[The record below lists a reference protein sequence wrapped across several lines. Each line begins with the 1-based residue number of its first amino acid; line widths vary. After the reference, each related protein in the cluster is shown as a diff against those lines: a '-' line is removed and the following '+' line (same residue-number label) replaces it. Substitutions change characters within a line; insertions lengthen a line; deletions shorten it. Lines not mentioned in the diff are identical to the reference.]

1 MAPGP
6 ALSSKAVKR
15 RALVALVLV
24 GCFLGGGLAAVV
36 VAAPGAIGAVLDTT
50 ATTASE
56 PTTTTT
62 STTTVPAPERIAPGV
77 KIAGVRVGGM
87 TPAEAYAAV
96 RSAFERPLV
105 LLVGKHRLAVSPER
119 LGAVA
124 YALQAVDRARAAAP
138 GATIRLSVTVSR
150 RKVTAYVGRLARRL
164 DRRPLDSQLSLRH
177 LEPWLSPS
185 RPGAALR
192 RKQAARLIVA
202 ALTANRR
209 TPIRLRQAAVSP
221 SVTRAS
227 FGPVIVIRRSSNR
240 LYLYRGMRQWRV
252 FAVATGQN
260 TYPTPLG
267 RFQIVVKWRNP
278 WWYPP
283 NSPWAAGEQPIPPGP
298 NNPLGTRWM
307 GLSAPGVGIHGTPND
322 GSIGYSVSHGCV
334 RMHIPDAE
342 WLFVRV
348 RVGTTVYIVAA

>member
-1 MAPGP
+1 VKRP
-6 ALSSKAVKR
+6 ALT
-15 RALVALVLV
+15 ALLLV
-24 GCFLGGGLAAVV
+24 GCLLGGGLAAVV
-36 VAAPGAIGAVLDTT
+36 AAAPGAIGAVLDTT

-56 PTTTTT
+56 PTVTLTTTTTT
-62 STTTVPAPERIAPGV
+62 STTAQRIA
-77 KIAGVRVGGM
+77 AGVTVGGVAVGGM
-87 TPAEAYAAV
+87 TPTDAYTAV
-96 RSAFERPLV
+96 RNAFERPLV
-105 LLVGKHRLAVSPER
+105 ILVGKHRLTVSPEK

-124 YALQAVDRARAAAP
+124 YALKAIDRAGTAAP
-138 GATIRLSVTVSR
+138 GTAIKLDVAVSR
-150 RKVTAYVGRLARRL
+150 RKVSAYVNRLAHQF
-164 DRRPLDSQLSLRH
+164 DRAPVDAQLSLRR
-177 LEPWLSPS
+177 LKPWLSPS
-185 RPGAALR
+185 RTGVSLR
-192 RKQAARLIVA
+192 QKPAVRLIVA

-209 TPIRLRQAAVSP
+209 TPIRLRQTAVAP
-221 SVTRAS
+221 KVTRAN

-240 LYLYRGMRQWRV
+240 LNLYRGMREWRL

-283 NSPWAAGEQPIPPGP
+283 NSPWAAGEKPIPPGP
-298 NNPLGTRWM
+298 GNPLGTRWM

-322 GSIGYSVSHGCV
+322 GSIGYSVSHGCI

-348 RVGTTVYIVAA
+348 RIGTPVYIVAA

>member
-1 MAPGP
+1 MKRP
-6 ALSSKAVKR
+6 ALT
-15 RALVALVLV
+15 ALLLV
-24 GCFLGGGLAAVV
+24 GCLLGGGLAAVV
-36 VAAPGAIGAVLDTT
+36 AAAPGAIGAVLDTT

-56 PTTTTT
+56 PTVTLTTTTTT
-62 STTTVPAPERIAPGV
+62 STTAQRIA
-77 KIAGVRVGGM
+77 AGVTVGGVAVGGM
-87 TPAEAYAAV
+87 TPTDAYTAV
-96 RSAFERPLV
+96 RNAFERPLV
-105 LLVGKHRLAVSPER
+105 ILVGRHRLTVSPEK

-124 YALQAVDRARAAAP
+124 YALKAIDRAGTAAP
-138 GATIRLSVTVSR
+138 GTAIKLDVAVSR
-150 RKVTAYVGRLARRL
+150 RKVSAYVNRLARQF
-164 DRRPLDSQLSLRH
+164 DRAPVDAQLSLRR
-177 LEPWLSPS
+177 LKPWLSPS
-185 RPGAALR
+185 RTGVSLR
-192 RKQAARLIVA
+192 QKPAVRLIVA

-209 TPIRLRQAAVSP
+209 TPIRLRQTAVAP
-221 SVTRAS
+221 KVTRAN

-240 LYLYRGMRQWRV
+240 LNLYRGMREWRL

-283 NSPWAAGEQPIPPGP
+283 NSPWAAGEKPIPPGP
-298 NNPLGTRWM
+298 GNPLGTRWM

-322 GSIGYSVSHGCV
+322 GSIGYSVSHGCI

-348 RVGTTVYIVAA
+348 RIGTPVYIVAA